1 MGVEAMARI
10 PYPNLDNLDPEV
22 GAFMKR
28 IDPMI
33 NVFHMMAHAETAVRP
48 FMRLGNALLFKGE
61 LDDVLREIV
70 ILRVGHVTG
79 STYEVHQHR
88 IVGRNCGMTEE
99 QIDGV
104 ADGSKA
110 VVFDERQK
118 LAIRMVDE
126 VIADVRMSDETF
138 NEAVEIFNSREI
150 TEILIVI
157 GFYNMIAGVL
167 ENLQVEIEAPGLV
180 DNPLKRAK
188 PG

>member
-1 MGVEAMARI
+1 MPRI
-10 PYPNLDNLDPEV
+10 PYPNLDDLDPDV

-33 NVFHMMAHAETAVRP
+33 NVFHMMSHAETAIRP
-48 FMRLGNALLFKGE
+48 FMRLGNALLFKGA

-88 IVGRNCGMTEE
+88 IVGRNCGMTDE
-99 QIDGV
+99 QIDAV
-104 ADGSKA
+104 ALGA
-110 VVFDERQK
+110 EAGIFDSRQK

-126 VIADVRMSDETF
+126 VIADVRMSDTTF
-138 NEAVEIFNSREI
+138 SDAVSTFNSREI

-167 ENLQVEIEAPGLV
+167 ENLQVEIEPPGLV

-188 PG
+188 PQ

>member
-1 MGVEAMARI
+1 
-10 PYPNLDNLDPEV
+10 
-22 GAFMKR
+22 MKR

-33 NVFHMMAHAETAVRP
+33 NVFHMMSHAETAIRP
-48 FMRLGNALLFKGE
+48 FMRLGNALLFKGA

-70 ILRVGHVTG
+70 ILRVGHITG

-88 IVGRNCGMTEE
+88 IVGRNCGMTDE
-99 QIDGV
+99 QIDAV
-104 ADGSKA
+104 ALGA
-110 VVFDERQK
+110 EAGIFDARQK

-126 VIADVRMSDETF
+126 VIADVRMSDTTF
-138 NEAVEIFNSREI
+138 SDAVSTFNSREI

-167 ENLQVEIEAPGLV
+167 ENLQVEIEPPGLV

-188 PG
+188 PQ

>member
-1 MGVEAMARI
+1 MARI
-10 PYPNLDNLDPEV
+10 PYPDLDALDPEV
-22 GAFMKR
+22 GAFMRR

-79 STYEVHQHR
+79 SSYEVHQHK

-99 QIDGV
+99 QIAAVPDG
-104 ADGSKA
+104 AASD
-110 VVFDERQK
+110 VFDARQK
-118 LAIRMVDE
+118 LAIQVTDQ
-126 VIADVRMSDETF
+126 VLSNVRIGEATF
-138 NEAVEIFNSREI
+138 AQAKATFSHRELVELLL
-150 TEILIVI
+150 TI
-157 GFYNMIAGVL
+157 GFYNMIAGLL
-167 ENLQVEIEAPGLV
+167 ENLEVEIEPEGTV

-188 PG
+188 PA